1 MNIVLIPID
10 QEVSVVTPFE
20 RKITSPTFIEI
31 YLLKP
36 SSIERS
42 ENSKNDIKPIKKVV
56 KGKEWELSIP
66 VNSSIA
72 EKNINPPGSW

>member
-1 MNIVLIPID
+1 MD

-20 RKITSPTFIEI
+20 RKITSPTFIDK

-42 ENSKNDIKPIKKVV
+42 ENSKKDIKPIKNVV
-56 KGKEWELSIP
+56 KGNE
-66 VNSSIA
+66 
-72 EKNINPPGSW
+72 